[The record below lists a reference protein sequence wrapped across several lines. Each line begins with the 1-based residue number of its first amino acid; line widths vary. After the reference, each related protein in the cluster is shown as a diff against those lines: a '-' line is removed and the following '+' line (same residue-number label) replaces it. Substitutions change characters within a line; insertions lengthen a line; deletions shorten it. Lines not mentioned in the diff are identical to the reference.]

1 MVPLVT
7 AASLLVVVFWR
18 TRMMYREHARH
29 VSTLQQDLD
38 TVDQQILK
46 FGAGINQ
53 NQEKL
58 RETNRRL
65 TEDLFR
71 QQMEFA
77 AVELVGLWV
86 SDSQSNL
93 SIPMPQVIGAYLT
106 RVRPGILPSLPG
118 ARTDAG
124 TPGTAQPPPTSAPGP
139 GKAEGKPQKENS
151 PEAGGKTA
159 QAPKAAAGAPSA
171 AASAAG
177 GNNPAP
183 APARPM
189 TPDAILAEQVARWC
203 AEHDASRNTRVIE
216 WMERF
221 SRNAVLGVEDRKL
234 FLVAHDGM
242 HQHRIVWAT
251 EPQYVGQSFP
261 KVMKSLYQA
270 FVSENYMRSFF
281 RFQKGEMSYRPL
293 FQMEYA
299 GEIGY
304 TDAKYTLSRQWYNGL
319 IPLYGTNLSLG
330 VSSPL
335 THDFIQALDAA
346 GEELDKIGEGLGKLD
361 SDLRAADAS
370 LMLLKRSFR
379 TSGDAFLR
387 TLLLVL
393 VLTSLVLVGSAFV
406 LLRFVRRDLILPLLR
421 MRETAKK
428 VCRGDLDER
437 CRIDSRDES
446 GELAECIDQLAEKAR
461 LLVQSEQDRQR
472 VQKDILHLLDVVSR
486 ASSGD
491 LTVRGAVSTDEMQ
504 AVVDAFNHM
513 MNSIGTLVIRV
524 RNAGIQVEQMSR
536 RLLDYSRQI
545 LEKSQRQIQDLDIA
559 SRKIRALGDR
569 SQEITRMVEQIGT
582 IAMETNTLA
591 LNASLEAARAGKH
604 DAGIGHL
611 AEHVRQLADGLN
623 KTKQDIESFIGSI
636 QLATNYAV
644 SSVEEVL
651 RTSQQ
656 TTSEAEQSYHTA
668 ELTST
673 EAAHLGD
680 AISRFK
686 VKTVEDK
693 EREQRVFRELS
704 FVAYSLSEIRRIL
717 REMDSNEYERLHDT
731 LSTFASQLKSMGV
744 EEKPFEDQAA
754 SGAEG
759 EVPAILPEP
768 SDGE

>member
-7 AASLLVVVFWR
+7 ASCLLALAFWR
-18 TRMMYREHARH
+18 TRVMHGEYSRDISR
-29 VSTLQQDLD
+29 LQQDMD

-58 RETNRRL
+58 RETNRRIM
-65 TEDLFR
+65 EDLFR

-77 AVELVGLWV
+77 AMEVMATWIDDPQMGLGFHF
-86 SDSQSNL
+86 SQIVNVYRGKMRSGISL
-93 SIPMPQVIGAYLT
+93 LPMQGTAASPSSVAASAIMPPAPGMPKEANGKEKNA
-106 RVRPGILPSLPG
+106 VKSGDRPGSG
-118 ARTDAG
+118 
-124 TPGTAQPPPTSAPGP
+124 S
-139 GKAEGKPQKENS
+139 
-151 PEAGGKTA
+151 A
-159 QAPKAAAGAPSA
+159 QAP
-171 AASAAG
+171 
-177 GNNPAP
+177 
-183 APARPM
+183 PARPLS
-189 TPDAILAEQVARWC
+189 PDAVLAEQVESWC
-203 AEHDASRNTRVIE
+203 TGHDISRNARISET
-216 WMERF
+216 MDAF
-221 SRNAVLGVEDRKL
+221 ARNAVLGMEGRQL
-234 FLVAHDGM
+234 FLVAHAGM

-251 EPQYVGQSFP
+251 EPQYVGQSFS
-261 KVMKSLYQA
+261 KVMKNLYQS
-270 FVSENYMRSFF
+270 FVSENYMRSFL
-281 RFQKGEMSYRPL
+281 RFQKGEMAYRPL

-299 GEIGY
+299 NDIGY
-304 TDAKYTLSRQWYNGL
+304 ADAKYSLSRQSYHGL
-319 IPLYGTNLSLG
+319 IPIYGTNLSLG

-335 THDFIQALDAA
+335 THEFIQALDAA
-346 GEELDKIGEGLGKLD
+346 GEELNRIGAGLGKLD

-370 LMLLKRSFR
+370 MMSLKRRFQS
-379 TSGDAFLR
+379 SGDAFLR
-387 TLLLVL
+387 ILFVGFLVVFL
-393 VLTSLVLVGSAFV
+393 IQLASALV
-406 LLRFVRRDLILPLLR
+406 LLRFVQRDLIVPLAH
-421 MRETAKK
+421 MRETA
-428 VCRGDLDER
+428 VRICQGQLEER
-437 CRIDSRDES
+437 CRITSKDEA
-446 GELAECIDQLAEKAR
+446 GELAECINQLAQKAQ
-461 LLVQSEQDRQR
+461 LLVRSEQDRQR
-472 VQKDILHLLDVVSR
+472 VQKDILQLLDVVSR

-491 LTVRGAVSTDEMQ
+491 LTVRGVVSTDEMQ

-536 RLLDYSRQI
+536 KLLDYSRQI
-545 LEKSQRQIQDLDIA
+545 LEKSRHQIQDLDIA

-656 TTSEAEQSYHTA
+656 TTSEAENSYHTA
-668 ELTST
+668 ELTSA
-673 EAAHLGD
+673 EAAQLGN

-717 REMDSNEYERLHDT
+717 REMDSNEYEQLNNT
-731 LSTFASQLKSMGV
+731 LSAFSSQLKSMGV
-744 EEKPFEDQAA
+744 EERAFEEMNAA
-754 SGAEG
+754 VLEG
-759 EVPAILPEP
+759 EVPAILPET
-768 SDGE
+768 EQE